1 MILRIDYFSS
11 LMKSRLEGKPLRRV
25 LPVFYL
31 ILLLAGCIID
41 CSQHKIPL
49 EEQIFRDAR
58 TEEELEVIEFMEDMD
73 LLEFLNLNENDERI
87 FPGFNDYTG
96 TTKFIPNISKFLDNT
111 RAHYNQSTKT
121 RTGRLIY
128 YIICQ
133 NLSSWEGANCLV
145 TLYNST
151 KTNYSQYI
159 LYGPPFSLT
168 AFRPLNSTEVII
180 TDTPVYDI
188 KFTDIMTQTLE
199 TGWVWALLVI
209 LLYDWSGCGNSYSGY
224 VFTEVI
230 FLAPNS
236 QIRSLFVNYALWV
249 A

>member
-1 MILRIDYFSS
+1 MRL
-11 LMKSRLEGKPLRRV
+11 RLEGKPLKRV
-25 LPVFYL
+25 VPAFYL
-31 ILLLAGCIID
+31 ILLLGGCIIG
-41 CSQHKIPL
+41 CTQRKTPL
-49 EEQIFRDAR
+49 EEYILRDTR
-58 TEEELEVIEFMEDMD
+58 TKEELEVIEFMEETD
-73 LLEFLNLNENDERI
+73 LLEFLHLNENDERI
-87 FPGFNDYTG
+87 FPGFNDYTAK
-96 TTKFIPNISKFLDNT
+96 TKFILNISKFLDNA

-128 YIICQ
+128 YSICQ
-133 NLSSWEGANCLV
+133 NLSSWEEADCLV
-145 TLYNST
+145 ALYNST

-180 TDTPVYDI
+180 IDTPIYDI
-188 KFTDIMTQTLE
+188 KFTDIMSQTLE
-199 TGWVWALLVI
+199 TEWFWALLVI

-230 FLAPNS
+230 FLSPTR
-236 QIRSLFVNYALWV
+236 QIRSVFVNYALWV